1 MHYIRTKAKAN
12 DKETRATFSP
22 IHPSIHPSKVPTY
35 MHTYLP
41 TRTDRRFDSFLHS
54 YNIQKIQHHSLI
66 ISHPPI
72 SFLRALIIHSN
83 PIQSKSSRIQLDP
96 NCSNRILELPLLAGA
111 LEDMREVA
119 DGDAKGEIE
128 RGEHDG
134 EEDPPAGQ
142 GGDEGEGAAGLIR
155 AE

>member
-1 MHYIRTKAKAN
+1 
-12 DKETRATFSP
+12 
-22 IHPSIHPSKVPTY
+22 
-35 MHTYLP
+35 
-41 TRTDRRFDSFLHS
+41 
-54 YNIQKIQHHSLI
+54 
-66 ISHPPI
+66 
-72 SFLRALIIHSN
+72 
-83 PIQSKSSRIQLDP
+83 
-96 NCSNRILELPLLAGA
+96 
-111 LEDMREVA
+111 MREVA

>member
-1 MHYIRTKAKAN
+1 
-12 DKETRATFSP
+12 
-22 IHPSIHPSKVPTY
+22 

-72 SFLRALIIHSN
+72 SFLQALIIQSN
-83 PIQSKSSRIQLDP
+83 TSRIQLDT
-96 NCSNRILELPLLAGA
+96 NCLNRILKLPLLAGA

-142 GGDEGEGAAGLIR
+142 GGDEGEGTAGLIR